1 MSDFLRSL
9 FSLEGQVALVTG
21 ATGTLGR
28 AMTHG
33 VAKAGARVA
42 VMGRRAQRAEEV
54 AAAIGAEGGEAMPL
68 PADVLQR
75 AELETARDVLLD
87 RWGRLDILIN
97 AAGGN
102 MPGAIVPPG
111 GSAFDLSE
119 EGLRAAVDLNLFGTV
134 LPCQVFGAAMAASL
148 QQADDGPAYKGTSRS
163 IVNISSLAAD
173 RALTRVAGYA
183 AGKAAVEQF
192 TRWLAVD
199 LARAHG
205 DRLRVNAIAPGFF
218 LGEQNRALLLNPDGS
233 PTARGQTI
241 VDHTPAGRFGEP
253 DELLGALVWLCSPSA
268 RFVTGTVVT
277 VDGGFSAFSG
287 V

>member
-1 MSDFLRSL
+1 MDGYIDSL
-9 FSLEGQVALVTG
+9 FSLDGQVALVTG
-21 ATGTLGR
+21 ATGALGG
-28 AMTHG
+28 AMAHG
-33 VAKAGARVA
+33 LARAGAKVA
-42 VMGRRAQRAEEV
+42 VLGRRAQRAEEV
-54 AAAIGAEGGEAMPL
+54 AAAITAEGGEAMPL

-75 AELETARDVLLD
+75 AELETARDALLA
-87 RWGRLDILIN
+87 RWDKLDILVN

-111 GSAFDLSE
+111 GTVFDLSE
-119 EGLRAAVDLNLFGTV
+119 DAMRAAVDLNLFGTI
-134 LPCQVFGAAMAASL
+134 LPCQVFGAAMAAPL
-148 QQADDGPAYKGTSRS
+148 QSAGDDSAYKGTSRS
-163 IVNISSLAAD
+163 IVTISSLAAD
-173 RALTRVAGYA
+173 RALTRIAGYT

-233 PTARGQTI
+233 LTTRGQTI
-241 VDHTPAGRFGEP
+241 AAHTPAGRFGEP
-253 DELLGALVWLCSPSA
+253 DELIGALIWLCSPSA